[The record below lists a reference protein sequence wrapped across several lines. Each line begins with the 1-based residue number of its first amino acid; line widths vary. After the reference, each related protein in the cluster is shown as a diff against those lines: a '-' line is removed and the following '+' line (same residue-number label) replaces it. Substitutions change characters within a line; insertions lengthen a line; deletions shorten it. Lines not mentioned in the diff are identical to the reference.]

1 MNEVYI
7 GLMSGTSLDGID
19 AVAVDFAKD
28 SINPIAWHYAP
39 FEHDLKQALTLLLKP
54 QWRGGLQEVGQID
67 AQLGEAYAESV
78 LELISASGLQR
89 NSILA
94 IGSHGQTVFHS
105 PDTKPAF
112 SMQLGDPNRIA
123 HKTGITVISDFRRR
137 DIAAGGQGAPL
148 VPAFHKDI
156 FYSPTENR
164 VILNIGGIA
173 NITRLSIDS
182 PVTGFD
188 TGPGNVLMDA
198 WINQHKDVDYDK
210 EGAWAA
216 SGKVIDELLRK
227 MLEEPYFHLPP
238 PKSTGRELFNLEWLD
253 QYPQVPKARPEDIQA
268 TLAELTVQSISK
280 AIRQHVP
287 ETEAIYVCGG
297 GAYNSYLM
305 KRLKEELEGIRVADI
320 AMLGLEAD
328 RVEAVAFAWLARRTM
343 LNLHGNLPE
352 VTGAESELVL
362 GGLYK
367 A

>member
-1 MNEVYI
+1 
-7 GLMSGTSLDGID
+7 MSGTSLDGID
-19 AVAVDFAKD
+19 AVAVEFSKD

-39 FEHDLKQALTLLLKP
+39 FEHELKQALTHVLSP
-54 QWRGGLQEVGQID
+54 QWRGGLEELGRID
-67 AQLGEAYAESV
+67 AQLGEAYAKSV
-78 LELISASGLQR
+78 LELMSSAGLQR
-89 NSILA
+89 NAVLA
-94 IGSHGQTVFHS
+94 IGCHGQTVFHS
-105 PDTKPAF
+105 PDTNPAF

-123 HKTGITVISDFRRR
+123 HQTGITVISDFRRR

-173 NITRLSIDS
+173 NITRLSTDK

-198 WINQHKDVDYDK
+198 WIHNHKYVDYDK
-210 EGAWAA
+210 EGSWAA
-216 SGKVIDELLRK
+216 SGQVIDELLSK
-227 MLEEPYFHLPP
+227 MLQTPYFQLPP
-238 PKSTGRELFNLEWLD
+238 PKSTGRELFNLDWLNRF
-253 QYPQVPKARPEDIQA
+253 PGVVTARAEDIQA
-268 TLAELTVQSISK
+268 TLAELTVQSISM

-287 ETEAIYVCGG
+287 ETETIYVCGG

-305 KRLKEELEGIRVADI
+305 KRLNEELEEIRVANI
-320 AMLGLEAD
+320 ATLGLEAD
-328 RVEAVAFAWLARRTM
+328 RVEAMAFAWLARRTM

-352 VTGAESELVL
+352 VTGAERELIL
-362 GGLYK
+362 GGIYK